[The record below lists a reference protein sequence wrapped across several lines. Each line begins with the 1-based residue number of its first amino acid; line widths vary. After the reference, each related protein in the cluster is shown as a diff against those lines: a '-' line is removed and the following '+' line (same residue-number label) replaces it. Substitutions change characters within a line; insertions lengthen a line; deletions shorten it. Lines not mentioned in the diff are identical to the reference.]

1 MNRASKLRSW
11 ARQCRAEAARTEHT
25 ATAEALNHMA
35 EQNELMAKALERT
48 EVKEAAGAD
57 ADGPTKRF

>member
-1 MNRASKLRSW
+1 
-11 ARQCRAEAARTEHT
+11 
-25 ATAEALNHMA
+25 MA